1 MIGRGALTER
11 GPEAHPTCIAP
22 RSRSPTPTWVF
33 VRPPAGRPNPLL
45 NAFQGVGID
54 SLDTVC
60 SALRIDVTETEDP
73 GELAVQTT
81 ILDDTREFRPPQ
93 TMTPAELGDSL
104 ARLVWESFSDFL
116 AQEDVETPLPDVDA
130 LYDDER
136 RSRRTAEEALIF
148 FLWAHTRGA
157 QLAFVG
163 RAPEDR
169 IREGLDALH
178 RAVFED
184 MVQHGTPSG
193 QLPLF
198 EQRVSARYA
207 EYNHAA
213 GESDARL
220 GAAVSR
226 HLVGD
231 AKRGAVLADAIRE
244 RAIAVANPLKDFL
257 EDVELVEA

>member
-1 MIGRGALTER
+1 M
-11 GPEAHPTCIAP
+11 
-22 RSRSPTPTWVF
+22 
-33 VRPPAGRPNPLL
+33 
-45 NAFQGVGID
+45 
-54 SLDTVC
+54 
-60 SALRIDVTETEDP
+60 
-73 GELAVQTT
+73 QTT
-81 ILDDTREFRPPQ
+81 LLDDTREFRPPQ

-116 AQEDVETPLPDVDA
+116 AREDVETPVDVDA

-157 QLAFVG
+157 QLAFMG
-163 RAPEDR
+163 RAPEER

-207 EYNHAA
+207 EYNQAA

-220 GAAVSR
+220 GAAVGR

-231 AKRGAVLADAIRE
+231 AKRGAVLADAIKE